1 MATDATVPADAYGV
15 LLVNLGSPQAA
26 TRQGVARFLRE
37 FLLDRRVVE
46 LPRPLWWCILN
57 GLVIPLR
64 AARVARTYASIW
76 MPDGSPLRVYTER
89 LTAAVAERFPHQ
101 DGAPRV
107 LLATAMTYGG
117 PTIAAQVASL
127 RAAGARQIL
136 LIPLFPQY
144 SATSTGAVYD
154 VVARLIQTARDIP
167 DIQVV
172 KSYATFPPYIAALA
186 ASVRRHWQRQG
197 RAQRLLMSFH
207 GIPQVCAE
215 RGDPYPSECRATA
228 LALAQALELADTD
241 WEMAYQSRFGRRQWL
256 QPYTADTLRTLAE
269 SGIRSVD
276 VICPAFAT
284 DCLETLVEI
293 AEEYGALFRGAGG
306 ERLALIPCLNDSES
320 HVTALKILIERKFFF
335 SVAE

>member
-1 MATDATVPADAYGV
+1 MPADVYGV
-15 LLVNLGSPQAA
+15 LLVNLGSPQTP
-26 TRQGVARFLRE
+26 TRRGVARFLRE
-37 FLLDRRVVE
+37 FLLDSRVVE

-64 AARVARTYASIW
+64 ATRVARALESIW
-76 MPDGSPLRVYTER
+76 MPDGSPLRVYTEN
-89 LTAAVAERFPHQ
+89 LAAAVAQCFPQ
-101 DGAPRV
+101 RADAPQV
-107 LLATAMTYGG
+107 LVTSAMTYGG
-117 PTIAAQVASL
+117 PSIAAQVASL
-127 RAAGARQIL
+127 RAAGAHRIL

-154 VVARLIQTARDIP
+154 VVARLVQTARDIP

-186 ASVRRHWQRQG
+186 ASVRHHWERQG

-207 GIPQVCAE
+207 GIPQICAE
-215 RGDPYPSECRATA
+215 RGDPYPNECRATA
-228 LALAQALELADTD
+228 LALAKALELADAD
-241 WEMAYQSRFGRRQWL
+241 WVMAYQSRFGRQQWL
-256 QPYTADTLRTLAE
+256 QPYTVDILRTLAE
-269 SGIRSVD
+269 SGVTSVD

-293 AEEYGALFRGAGG
+293 SEENGELFRAAGG

-320 HVTALKILIERKFFF
+320 HAAALKMLIERKFCF